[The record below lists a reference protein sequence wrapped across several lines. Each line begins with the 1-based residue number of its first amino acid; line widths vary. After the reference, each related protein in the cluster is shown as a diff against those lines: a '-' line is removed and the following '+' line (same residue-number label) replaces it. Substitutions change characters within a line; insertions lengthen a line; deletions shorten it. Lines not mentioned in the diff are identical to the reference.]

1 MKANNGHGKVLEKNV
16 LLMEGDLMWPSAVK
30 HGNGRDWWIM
40 GLQESDTKH
49 YLFLL
54 SKDGISGPSVQD
66 IGPPFDTIE
75 YAGKSLFSEDGS
87 LYLRHDTNKALRLY
101 DFDRC
106 TGQLS
111 NLRIIPHNPD
121 EYPSWNAAFSPDDR
135 FLYLNRPGW
144 VRTFDL
150 AEMDFQT
157 TYDTLATW
165 ELNFCPS
172 YPFPSSYL
180 FCQLGPDGKIYYSNA
195 SSTRCLNVVNKPA
208 FPGQAADCEEA
219 GFELP
224 GFNYL
229 TLNQFPN
236 YRLGEWDNSPC
247 DTINFQKPGD
257 GFFANEYSPG
267 QSSQVDRSYTLL
279 PPIPGSPCKGCTE
292 RDLEILKNP
301 MSLVHALL
309 VLKTTGRLPDDWP
322 TEQAE
327 RDGIYLAEPPQRE

>member
-292 RDLEILKNP
+292 R
-301 MSLVHALL
+301 
-309 VLKTTGRLPDDWP
+309 
-322 TEQAE
+322 
-327 RDGIYLAEPPQRE
+327 